1 MLMPSKP
8 RYRKVQRGRN
18 WGNAKRGTSLSFG
31 EIGIQALDRGN
42 ITQRQIEAGRIAI
55 TRKVKRVGRLWIR
68 VFPDKP
74 ITKKPVETRMGKGK
88 GAPEYW
94 VCVVKPGRIIFEME
108 GVPPDVALEAFQLAR
123 AKLPFKTK
131 IIHREEGL
139 V

>member
-1 MLMPSKP
+1 MMMPSKP

-18 WGNAKRGTSLSFG
+18 WGNAKRGTTLAFG

-42 ITQRQIEAGRIAI
+42 ITARQIEAGRIAI

-74 ITKKPVETRMGKGK
+74 VTKKPVETRMGKGK

-94 VCVVKPGRIIFEME
+94 VSVIKPGRIIFEME
-108 GVPPDVALEAFQLAR
+108 GVPPELALEAFQLAQ
-123 AKLPFKTK
+123 AKLPFPTK
-131 IIHREEGL
+131 IVHRTEGL

>member
-18 WGNAKRGTSLSFG
+18 WGNAKRGTSLAFG

-42 ITQRQIEAGRIAI
+42 LTARQIEAGRIAI

-74 ITKKPVETRMGKGK
+74 ISKKPVETRMGKGK
-88 GAPEYW
+88 GSPEYW
-94 VCVVKPGRIIFEME
+94 VCPVKPGRVIFEME
-108 GVPPDVALEAFQLAR
+108 GVPADVALEAFQLAQ
-123 AKLPFKTK
+123 AKLPFRTK
-131 IIHREEGL
+131 IVHREEGL

>member
-1 MLMPSKP
+1 MMMPSKP

-18 WGNAKRGTSLSFG
+18 WGNAKRGTKLAFG
-31 EIGIQALDRGN
+31 EIGIQAMDRGN
-42 ITQRQIEAGRIAI
+42 ITARQIEAGRIAI

-74 ITKKPVETRMGKGK
+74 VTKKPVETRMGKGK

-94 VCVVKPGRIIFEME
+94 VSVIKPGRIIFEME
-108 GVPPDVALEAFQLAR
+108 GVPPALALEAFQLAQ
-123 AKLPFKTK
+123 AKLPFPTK
-131 IIHREEGL
+131 IVHRTEGL